1 MMKLFNMWY
10 IEFFLVKILLI
21 FLLFSSC
28 DSSTTEYQLFDGRT
42 FRGWEGSNKIF
53 RIQENII
60 VGGSQNTPIDKNY
73 FLCTVKEF
81 ENFELRLSAKFK
93 TNDLNVNGGI
103 CFRAKRVPKSN
114 EVMGYQADIGYE
126 KTTTISKYL
135 YNQNHKEL
143 GINMKTEMTSPTLY
157 PLWGSLC
164 DENRPDRTLYPN
176 PEIFPIVYYDI
187 PNRTEIE
194 NIINPNDWNDIIII
208 AKEKNIS
215 IKINGIETASYFE
228 KNNPISKGQIC
239 LQTHAGIPHEVMYKD
254 IVIKY

>member
-1 MMKLFNMWY
+1 MRTL
-10 IEFFLVKILLI
+10 LTILL
-21 FLLFSSC
+21 FTSC
-28 DSSTTEYQLFDGRT
+28 VTKTSKYQLFDGKT
-42 FRGWEGSNKIF
+42 FKGWEGSNKIF

-93 TNDLNVNGGI
+93 TNDLSVNGGI

-135 YNQNHKEL
+135 YNQSHEEL
-143 GINMKTEMTSPTLY
+143 GINLKAEITSPTLY

-164 DENRPDRTLYPN
+164 DENRPDKTLYPN
-176 PEIFPIVYYDI
+176 PEIYPIVYYDI
-187 PNRTEIE
+187 PNRAKIE

-208 AKEKNIS
+208 AKGGNIS
-215 IKINGIETASYFE
+215 IKINGIETARYFE
-228 KNNPISKGQIC
+228 KNNSFSKGQIC

-254 IVIKY
+254 IVIID